1 MISLNLFVELHA
13 RSQKVFAKYTNC
25 SQRASELSIIPDI
38 SNVAL
43 KVIANIATNKSAK
56 ASETRK

>member
-1 MISLNLFVELHA
+1 MLGHKKFLP
-13 RSQKVFAKYTNC
+13 KYNDC

-56 ASETRK
+56 ASDTRK